1 MNGVIRGRCPR
12 CGGKI
17 IYSEFY
23 QNARDYTI
31 RKDGKVPKRYVSR
44 SGELSESVAACE
56 NGCGAYWEDEDFP
69 SGKTGCSTTIN
80 TRRMGRNERK
90 TSRDPALPVLRSESV
105 PHRRKRE
112 VVNTETGEAIS
123 SNIGITY
130 WKHPETPDCVL
141 GFGMFF
147 LDTPDDIQRWNSRTD
162 KAKSNP
168 ET

>member
-1 MNGVIRGRCPR
+1 MKERQVEILP
-12 CGGKI
+12 I
-17 IYSEFY
+17 PF
-23 QNARDYTI
+23 
-31 RKDGKVPKRYVSR
+31 
-44 SGELSESVAACE
+44 
-56 NGCGAYWEDEDFP
+56 CGANPCRIAE
-69 SGKTGCSTTIN
+69 
-80 TRRMGRNERK
+80 
-90 TSRDPALPVLRSESV
+90 
-105 PHRRKRE
+105 KRE

>member
-56 NGCGAYWEDEDFP
+56 NGCGAYWEDEDF
-69 SGKTGCSTTIN
+69 SIGQDGMFYDNKYTEDGQ
-80 TRRMGRNERK
+80 MKERQVEI
-90 TSRDPALPVLRSESV
+90 LPCPFCGANPCRIAE
-105 PHRRKRE
+105 KRE